1 MLLFKEKFLEQII
14 TGEKTQTIR
23 LWKHRRMKPG
33 QRSYVP
39 GVGYIA
45 ITRVERVKL
54 DDLTDDDA
62 ILDGFQTAD
71 ALRVELRTLY
81 DEDTLARWTPY
92 IIRFSVLPPNIQ
104 QAITEEQD
112 KKRAAEESKRR
123 LFRYFDF

>member
-62 ILDGFQTAD
+62 LLDGFSSAD

-92 IIRFSVLPPNIQ
+92 IIRFTVYPPSEQ
-104 QAITEEQD
+104 EKITAEQD
-112 KKRAAEESKRR
+112 KKREAEKNRQR
-123 LFRYFDF
+123 LFQCFVF